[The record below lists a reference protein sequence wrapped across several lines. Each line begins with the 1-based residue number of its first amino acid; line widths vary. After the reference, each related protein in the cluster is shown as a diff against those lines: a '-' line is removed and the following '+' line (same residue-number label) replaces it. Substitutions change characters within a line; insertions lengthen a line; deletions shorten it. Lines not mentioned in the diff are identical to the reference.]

1 MRTRVWVL
9 RIHTKPSVV
18 ICACHLCSY
27 VGRWGRNRSPGSLGA
42 SWPLIHTS
50 KEDTTSNREKRED
63 PYWGCP
69 LTSPCVSRPMCAY
82 THTWTHT
89 QLSFK
94 VSKAGIGCLLCR
106 PRKQWLMGHL
116 EGSVQF
122 TWYSPKALLV
132 KTKSFEH
139 ISPPCCATF
148 GSWPHFRIIIS
159 WGYEILTN
167 HLFSLLNSTPRTH
180 DGFFCILWSSGTP
193 THPCSG
199 SIFEPTSPQEKRVS
213 FFCKNKG

>member
-1 MRTRVWVL
+1 MLGGEAETEALEVWGPAGL
-9 RIHTKPSVV
+9 
-18 ICACHLCSY
+18 SY
-27 VGRWGRNRSPGSLGA
+27 TPA
-42 SWPLIHTS
+42 KKIPPP
-50 KEDTTSNREKRED
+50 NREKRED

-116 EGSVQF
+116 EGSLQF

-139 ISPPCCATF
+139 ISPPCCTTF

-167 HLFSLLNSTPRTH
+167 HLFPYWIRHPELMMDFSVSSEVAAHQLIHVQEASLNPPHPRKK
-180 DGFFCILWSSGTP
+180 
-193 THPCSG
+193 
-199 SIFEPTSPQEKRVS
+199 E
-213 FFCKNKG
+213 